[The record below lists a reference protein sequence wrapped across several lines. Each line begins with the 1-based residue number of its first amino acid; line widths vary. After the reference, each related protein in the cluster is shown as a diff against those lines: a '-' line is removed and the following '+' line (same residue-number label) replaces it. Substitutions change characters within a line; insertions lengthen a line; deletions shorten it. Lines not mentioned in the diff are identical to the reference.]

1 MNRKLVS
8 KSNFVLRKVL
18 NTKENID
25 IIKDFIEAI
34 LEIDIEKI
42 KLNEYLR
49 KKEKYLPSEENFGV
63 LDCRIQTKE
72 GENFNI
78 GIQYVDGIY
87 IQTKMLL
94 YYSQIHLNQLE
105 YDDNR
110 EFARTITI
118 NLLDFN
124 YFETQNYEKKI
135 SIETNEKNVKSKEI
149 ELYVI
154 ELPKV
159 KYSNDKMSRKKEWII
174 YLEGSNIEKIEKIK
188 EENKYIC
195 ELDKQLEKY
204 WENETME

>member
-94 YYSQIHLNQLE
+94 YYSQIHLNQLD
-105 YDDNR
+105 YNDNR

-135 SIETNEKNVKSKEI
+135 SIETNEKKVKSKEI

-159 KYSNDKMSRKKEWII
+159 KYSNDKMNRKKEWII

>member
-94 YYSQIHLNQLE
+94 YYSQIHLNQLD

-135 SIETNEKNVKSKEI
+135 SIETNEKKVKSKEI

-159 KYSNDKMSRKKEWII
+159 KYSNDKMNRKKEWIT

>member
-42 KLNEYLR
+42 ELNEYLR

-72 GENFNI
+72 GENLNI

-94 YYSQIHLNQLE
+94 YYSQIHLNQLD

-159 KYSNDKMSRKKEWII
+159 KYSNDKMNRKKEWII

-204 WENETME
+204 WENEIME

>member
-94 YYSQIHLNQLE
+94 YYSQIHLNQLD

-159 KYSNDKMSRKKEWII
+159 KYSNDKMNRKKEWII

>member
-1 MNRKLVS
+1 
-8 KSNFVLRKVL
+8 
-18 NTKENID
+18 
-25 IIKDFIEAI
+25 
-34 LEIDIEKI
+34 
-42 KLNEYLR
+42 
-49 KKEKYLPSEENFGV
+49 
-63 LDCRIQTKE
+63 
-72 GENFNI
+72 
-78 GIQYVDGIY
+78 
-87 IQTKMLL
+87 MLL

-159 KYSNDKMSRKKEWII
+159 KYSNDKMNRKKEWII

-188 EENKYIC
+188 KENKYIC

>member
-94 YYSQIHLNQLE
+94 YYSQIHLNQLD

-110 EFARTITI
+110 KFARTITI

-159 KYSNDKMSRKKEWII
+159 KYSNDKMNRKKEWIT

>member
-94 YYSQIHLNQLE
+94 YYSQIHLNQLD

-135 SIETNEKNVKSKEI
+135 SIETNEKKMKSKEI

-159 KYSNDKMSRKKEWII
+159 KYSNDKMNRKKEWII

-204 WENETME
+204 WEKETME

>member
-159 KYSNDKMSRKKEWII
+159 KYSNDKMNRKKEWII

-188 EENKYIC
+188 KENKYIC

>member
-49 KKEKYLPSEENFGV
+49 KKEKYLPSEENFGE

-94 YYSQIHLNQLE
+94 YYSQIHLNQLD

-135 SIETNEKNVKSKEI
+135 SIETNEKKMKSKEI

-159 KYSNDKMSRKKEWII
+159 KYSNDKMNRKKEWII

>member
-1 MNRKLVS
+1 MNRKLIA

-34 LEIDIEKI
+34 LGIEIEEI
-42 KLNEYLR
+42 KQNEYLR

-63 LDCRIQTKE
+63 VDCRIKTTN
-72 GENFNI
+72 GEEINI
-78 GIQYVDGIY
+78 GIQCVDGIY

-110 EFARTITI
+110 EFAKTITI

-124 YFETQNYEKKI
+124 YFETTNYEKKI
-135 SIETNEKNVKSKEI
+135 TIETNEKNVKSKEI
-149 ELYVI
+149 ELHVI
-154 ELPKV
+154 ELPKI
-159 KYSNDKMSRKKEWII
+159 KYNNDKMDRKKEWIT
-174 YLEGSNIEKIEKIK
+174 YMEGSNIKEIENITVR
-188 EENKYIC
+188 NKYINK
-195 ELDKQLEKY
+195 LDKKLEYY
-204 WENETME
+204 WQNETME

>member
-94 YYSQIHLNQLE
+94 YYSQIHLNQLD

-135 SIETNEKNVKSKEI
+135 SIETNEKKMKSKEI

-159 KYSNDKMSRKKEWII
+159 KYSNDKMNRKKEWII

>member
-1 MNRKLVS
+1 VNRKLVS

-94 YYSQIHLNQLE
+94 YYSQIHLNQLD

-159 KYSNDKMSRKKEWII
+159 KYSNDKMNRKKEWIT

>member
-1 MNRKLVS
+1 MNRKLAS

-94 YYSQIHLNQLE
+94 YYSQIHLNQLD

-135 SIETNEKNVKSKEI
+135 SIETNEKKMKSKEI

-159 KYSNDKMSRKKEWII
+159 KYSNDKMNRKKEWII

>member
-94 YYSQIHLNQLE
+94 YYSQIHLNQLD

-159 KYSNDKMSRKKEWII
+159 KYSNDKMNKKKEWIT

>member
-25 IIKDFIEAI
+25 IIKDFIESI

-94 YYSQIHLNQLE
+94 YYSQIHLNQLD

-159 KYSNDKMSRKKEWII
+159 KYSNDKMNRKKEWIT

>member
-49 KKEKYLPSEENFGV
+49 KKEKYLPSEANFGV

-94 YYSQIHLNQLE
+94 YYSQIHLNQLD

-159 KYSNDKMSRKKEWII
+159 KYSNDKMNRKKEWIT

>member
-94 YYSQIHLNQLE
+94 YYSQIHLNQLD

-159 KYSNDKMSRKKEWII
+159 KYSNDKMNRKKEWIT

-188 EENKYIC
+188 EENKYINK
-195 ELDKQLEKY
+195 LDKQLEKY

>member
-18 NTKENID
+18 NTIEDID

-94 YYSQIHLNQLE
+94 YYSQIHLNQLD

-135 SIETNEKNVKSKEI
+135 SIETNEKKVKSKEI

-159 KYSNDKMSRKKEWII
+159 KYSNDKMNRKKEWII

>member
-94 YYSQIHLNQLE
+94 YYSQIHLNQLD

-159 KYSNDKMSRKKEWII
+159 KYSNDKMNRKKEWII

-195 ELDKQLEKY
+195 KLDKQLEKY

>member
-1 MNRKLVS
+1 MNRNLVS

-94 YYSQIHLNQLE
+94 YYSQIHLNQLD

-135 SIETNEKNVKSKEI
+135 SIETNEKKMKSKEI

-159 KYSNDKMSRKKEWII
+159 KYSNDKMNRKKEWII

>member
-94 YYSQIHLNQLE
+94 YYSQIHLNQLD

-159 KYSNDKMSRKKEWII
+159 KYSNDKMNRKKEWIT

>member
-34 LEIDIEKI
+34 LEIDIEEI

-63 LDCRIQTKE
+63 LDCRIITKE
-72 GENFNI
+72 GENLNI
-78 GIQYVDGIY
+78 GIQCVDGIY

-105 YDDNR
+105 YEDNR

-124 YFETQNYEKKI
+124 YFETPNYEKKI

-159 KYSNDKMSRKKEWII
+159 KYSDDKMSRKKEWIT

-188 EENKYIC
+188 KENKYIC

>member
-25 IIKDFIEAI
+25 IIKDLIEAI

-94 YYSQIHLNQLE
+94 YYSQIHLNQLD

-110 EFARTITI
+110 KFARTITI

-159 KYSNDKMSRKKEWII
+159 KYSNDKMNRKKEWIT

>member
-94 YYSQIHLNQLE
+94 YYSQIHLNQLD

-135 SIETNEKNVKSKEI
+135 SIETNEKKVKSKEI

-159 KYSNDKMSRKKEWII
+159 MIR
-174 YLEGSNIEKIEKIK
+174 
-188 EENKYIC
+188 
-195 ELDKQLEKY
+195 
-204 WENETME
+204 

>member
-159 KYSNDKMSRKKEWII
+159 KYSNDKMNRKKEWII

>member
-159 KYSNDKMSRKKEWII
+159 KYSNDKMNRKKEWII

-195 ELDKQLEKY
+195 ELEKQLEKY

>member
-94 YYSQIHLNQLE
+94 YYSQIHLNQLD
-105 YDDNR
+105 YNDNR

-135 SIETNEKNVKSKEI
+135 SIETNEKKVKSKEI

-159 KYSNDKMSRKKEWII
+159 KYSNDKMNRKKEWII

-188 EENKYIC
+188 EENKIKNKIVC
-195 ELDKQLEKY
+195 GTKK
-204 WENETME
+204 

>member
-94 YYSQIHLNQLE
+94 YYSQIHLNQLD

-159 KYSNDKMSRKKEWII
+159 KYSNDKMNRKKEWIT
-174 YLEGSNIEKIEKIK
+174 YLEGSNVEKIEKIK

>member
-94 YYSQIHLNQLE
+94 YYSQIHLNQLD

-135 SIETNEKNVKSKEI
+135 SIETNEKKMKSKEI

-159 KYSNDKMSRKKEWII
+159 KYSNDKMNRKKEWII

-204 WENETME
+204 CENETME

>member
-94 YYSQIHLNQLE
+94 YYSQIHLNQLD

-135 SIETNEKNVKSKEI
+135 SIETNEKKMKSKEL

-159 KYSNDKMSRKKEWII
+159 KYSNDKMNRKKEWII

>member
-135 SIETNEKNVKSKEI
+135 SIETNEKKVKSKEI

-159 KYSNDKMSRKKEWII
+159 KYSNDKMNRKKEWII